1 MADTIKLIDS
11 NKQKIEIDPAQIYQI
26 GTWPSGQ
33 VNIFLRN
40 EPMAIMAQFDA
51 GDEIAILDIIQ
62 QEMQKAGLDAPILSC
77 QPNAISKD
85 CYRFLFNAKEI
96 QSFSF
101 ETARRDNFNQ
111 ASMDIA
117 EKDLPVYL
125 CIDGQSFG
133 LPFTPSEQERDTFL
147 KALRVNDHDW
157 LNLAPNAPVPM
168 NTTSGQFHIRKS
180 AVRQVSGYLLGNAII
195 DLNNGSR
202 LFVPI
207 KENPK
212 RQQHIAIAEQ
222 LGTLK
227 PIIGPNSKAFVNP
240 NTFDPDQV
248 CFKEIDFGKGMR
260 GTLMIYEDWHLPFQS
275 TADAVKALET
285 FVETYQNNPHYRVD
299 LSNAGPEPDLN

>member
-40 EPMAIMAQFDA
+40 EAMAVMAQFDA

-62 QEMQKAGLDAPILSC
+62 QEMQKAGLDAPILSR

-85 CYRFLFNAKEI
+85 SYRFLFNAKEI

-195 DLNNGSR
+195 DLSEFD
-202 LFVPI
+202 LTSPCF
-207 KENPK
+207 E
-212 RQQHIAIAEQ
+212 IAEHQ
-222 LGTLK
+222 R
-227 PIIGPNSKAFVNP
+227 
-240 NTFDPDQV
+240 
-248 CFKEIDFGKGMR
+248 MR
-260 GTLMIYEDWHLPFQS
+260 EFY
-275 TADAVKALET
+275 
-285 FVETYQNNPHYRVD
+285 
-299 LSNAGPEPDLN
+299 